1 MGVAR
6 ALLELL
12 LEELLEEVEVELEH
26 HPRPLAQRLV

>member
-6 ALLELL
+6 ALEELL
-12 LEELLEEVEVELEH
+12 LEELLEEVEVGLEH

>member
-12 LEELLEEVEVELEH
+12 LEELLEEVELELEH
-26 HPRPLAQRLV
+26 HPRPLAQCLV